1 MDTGKREHLKKRIY
15 EVIEAAGVNDPA
27 SKTYDI
33 MMLIAVIVSMI
44 PLTTR
49 NTNIYMK
56 IIDIVTLCLFIFDY
70 IVRVYTADYKMGV
83 KSYKSYLFYAFSPM
97 ALVDLLSI
105 TPILVFVLPNSTAV
119 SLLRVFR
126 VLRLLKLARYS
137 KTMHVIFNVIKKVR
151 RQLGAVLVLTIVY
164 IVAIAIIMYQVE
176 PPEVFGTFFDA
187 IYWAVVS
194 ITTIGYGD
202 ISPISDW
209 GRVITII
216 SALVGVAV
224 IALPSGIITA
234 AYMEEVSRKKGKH
247 EL

>member
-1 MDTGKREHLKKRIY
+1 
-15 EVIEAAGVNDPA
+15 
-27 SKTYDI
+27 
-33 MMLIAVIVSMI
+33 
-44 PLTTR
+44 
-49 NTNIYMK
+49 
-56 IIDIVTLCLFIFDY
+56 
-70 IVRVYTADYKMGV
+70 MGV